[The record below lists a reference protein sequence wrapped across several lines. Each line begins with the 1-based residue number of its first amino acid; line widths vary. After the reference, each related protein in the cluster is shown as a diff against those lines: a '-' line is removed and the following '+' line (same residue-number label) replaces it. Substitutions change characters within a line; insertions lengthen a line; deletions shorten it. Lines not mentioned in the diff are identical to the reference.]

1 MATIGSFKQDGNDFT
16 GSVQTLAFKAKL
28 TIKAVDKAS
37 DTAPDYRVLA
47 GAVEVGAAWSKVSKG
62 RRALRLAQARRSEL
76 RGPDLRDPVRQGR
89 GRSRPIWSRR
99 SPDGAALGCSCWLSS
114 NSHSEFLRINAA

>member
-16 GSVQTLAFKAKL
+16 GAVQTLAFKAKL

-47 GAVEVGAAWSKVSKG
+47 GAVEVGAAWSKVSKDG
-62 RRALRLAQARRSEL
+62 VPYISLKL
-76 RGPDLRDPVRQGR
+76 DDPSFAAPIYANLMDKNDGTHDM
-89 GRSRPIWSRR
+89 IWSRSR
-99 SPDGAALGCSCWLSS
+99 
-114 NSHSEFLRINAA
+114 

>member
-1 MATIGSFKQDGNDFT
+1 MATVGSFTQDGNDFT

-47 GAVEVGAAWSKVSKG
+47 GAVEVRAAWSKVSGEGVPYVSLKLDDPSFAAPIYANLVDKNDG
-62 RRALRLAQARRSEL
+62 TH
-76 RGPDLRDPVRQGR
+76 DL
-89 GRSRPIWSRR
+89 IWSRSR
-99 SPDGAALGCSCWLSS
+99 
-114 NSHSEFLRINAA
+114 